1 MSAAAEVLVLVGT
14 RPELIK
20 LGPVVRALGEG
31 GAGLRAWTV
40 ATGQHRDLVAP
51 LARELG
57 VRLDEDLAVGQAGQA
72 PLEFHARLL
81 GSLGPLLR
89 ERRPAAVIVQ
99 GDTGSAFAGA
109 LAAFHAGI
117 PVGHVEAG
125 LRTDDPRN
133 PFPEEMNRRLITRLA
148 DFHFAATARNARVL
162 REEGVPAAQIA
173 VTGNPVVDAVLRTRA
188 RTRPSAALVDLLE
201 RVGDRRLLVLTTHRR
216 ESFGGVMTERLAGLR
231 RFSDAHPELALVFP
245 VHPNPQV
252 EATAGRVLGSTSGV
266 LRVPPLPYTDFI
278 HLLDRAWLA
287 VSDSGGVQEEAPSL
301 GTPVLVIRE
310 NTERPEAVEAGVARL
325 VGALPGALE
334 HALEA
339 CLADNAWIDGVRSI
353 PNPFGDGK
361 AGVRI
366 TEALARFL
374 AERGRA

>member
-1 MSAAAEVLVLVGT
+1 MSAGAEVLVLVGT

-51 LARELG
+51 LACELG
-57 VRLDEDLAVGQAGQA
+57 VRLDEDLAAGRAAQA
-72 PLEFHARLL
+72 PLEFHALL
-81 GSLGPLLR
+81 LEGLGPLLR
-89 ERRPAAVIVQ
+89 ERRPAAVLVQ

-125 LRTDDPRN
+125 LRTDDARN

-148 DFHFAATARNARVL
+148 DLHFAATARNARVL
-162 REEGVPAAQIA
+162 REEGVPASQIA

-188 RTRPSAALVDLLE
+188 ETRPSAALVDLLE

-216 ESFGGVMTERLAGLR
+216 ESFGDVMAERLTGLR

-245 VHPNPQV
+245 VHPNPEV
-252 EATAGRVLGSTSGV
+252 EATADRILGGAAGV
-266 LRVPPLPYTDFI
+266 LRIPPLPYTDFI

-325 VGALPGALE
+325 VGASPGALE

-339 CLADNAWIDGVRSI
+339 CVADPAWVDGVRSI

-366 TEALARFL
+366 TEALEGFL
-374 AERGRA
+374 AKRGRA